1 MKKKNKWQLPKSTLR
16 ERLQQ
21 RAAKREDSLW
31 SEPDPECKRLRLEN
45 FPAQIIR
52 PMNEH
57 IFQKSVA
64 AILVVICLGLFSL
77 LNIPLTNR
85 VVDAVHYLTVH
96 QVSPSELVE
105 SARPVMQTVRDFN
118 WRSTSK
124 TVTPDP
130 VDSVPETM
138 AVPVNGVLVSP
149 YGTRAHPHED
159 RMEMH
164 YGIDVA
170 ADDGSPVYAAFSGT
184 VSLVQEH
191 PVYGITVY
199 LEHEE
204 STVTIYGRIAEPQVS
219 PGERVIRGQML
230 GVVAPVSQGDS
241 HLHFEVWKEGQPVD
255 PQEFLDE
262 P

>member
-1 MKKKNKWQLPKSTLR
+1 LNKKKKWQLPKSTLR

-21 RAAKREDSLW
+21 RASKREDSLW
-31 SEPDPECKRLRLEN
+31 SEPDPESKRLSLEN
-45 FPAQIIR
+45 LPAQFIR
-52 PMNEH
+52 TMNEH
-57 IFQKSVA
+57 LFQKSVA

-77 LNIPLTNR
+77 LNLPLTNR
-85 VVDAVHYLTVH
+85 LVDAVHYLTVH
-96 QVSPSELVE
+96 QVSPTELVE

-118 WRSTSK
+118 WRRHSETAE
-124 TVTPDP
+124 PNP
-130 VDSVPETM
+130 VNRVSETM

-149 YGTRAHPHED
+149 YGIRTHPYED
-159 RMEMH
+159 RIEMH

-170 ADDGSPVYAAFSGT
+170 ADSGSPVYAAFSGR

-199 LEHEE
+199 VEHDEDM
-204 STVTIYGRIAEPQVS
+204 VTIYGRIAEPQVS
-219 PGERVIRGQML
+219 SGEQVIRGQML
-230 GVVAPVSQGDS
+230 GVIAPVSQGDS